1 MTLSNDTPIAIEFLA
16 RTIIRLRV
24 RTHQRE
30 RRCLPRQYRRMSD
43 HGLADIGFCR
53 TRIDFLVLGDDHRR

>member
-1 MTLSNDTPIAIEFLA
+1 MSLSNYAPIATGFVA
-16 RTIIRLRV
+16 RAVIRLRAGS
-24 RTHQRE
+24 HQGE
-30 RRCLPRQYRRMSD
+30 RRRLARHYRGMSD

>member
-1 MTLSNDTPIAIEFLA
+1 MTLSNYTPIATEFIA

-24 RTHQRE
+24 GSRQGE
-30 RRCLPRQYRRMSD
+30 RRRLARHYRGMSD
-43 HGLADIGFCR
+43 HGLADIGLCR